1 METSRIQ
8 SILTFLKGTEQ
19 LKNTLRSAHTS
30 QKRPESVAEHTWH
43 LCLMILLFEDQ
54 LKDIDF
60 LRLMKLVIIHDLGE
74 AVSGDIPAIHQN
86 PDIDKSLDERNDFK
100 SLCAPLPD
108 DLKIELLELWDEY
121 DKGESPEAVMAKG
134 FDKLETMLQHLIDGT
149 TGNID
154 FAFNLSY
161 GVDRTDKHPLL
172 ISIRKLIDEETRSRI
187 KP

>member
-1 METSRIQ
+1 MQISRIQ
-8 SILTFLKGTEQ
+8 SILTFLKATEQ

-30 QKRPESVAEHTWH
+30 QKRPESVAEHTWQ
-43 LCLMILLFEDQ
+43 LCLMVMLFEEQ
-54 LKDIDF
+54 LKDIEM
-60 LRLMKLVIIHDLGE
+60 LRLIKLLIIHDLGE
-74 AVSGDIPAIHQN
+74 VVSGDIPAIHQN
-86 PDIDKSLDERNDFK
+86 LNLDKSQEERNDFI

-108 DLKIELLELWDEY
+108 DLQSELLDLWDEY
-121 DKGESPEAVMAKG
+121 DQGKSPESILAKG

-154 FAFNLSY
+154 FVFNLSY

-172 ISIRKLIDEETRSRI
+172 ASIRTLIDQETRVRI

>member
-1 METSRIQ
+1 MHTSRIQ
-8 SILTFLKGTEQ
+8 SILTFLKATKQ

-30 QKRPESVAEHTWH
+30 QKHPESVAEHTWQ
-43 LCLMILLFEDQ
+43 LCLMVILFEDQ
-54 LKDIDF
+54 LDEIDM
-60 LRLMKLVIIHDLGE
+60 LRLIKLLIIHDLGE
-74 AVSGDIPAIHQN
+74 VVSGDIPAIYQN
-86 PDIDKSLDERNDFK
+86 PNLDKSHEERKDFI

-108 DLKIELLELWDEY
+108 DLQNELLDLWDEY
-121 DKGESPEAVMAKG
+121 DQGKSQEAILAKG

-172 ISIRKLIDEETRSRI
+172 ASIRKLIDQETRLRI